1 MVPTRDFRLDPRVR
15 PVRYRLHF
23 DLDLERWRFGGTE
36 RLDFTIDGPP
46 SSELV
51 LHGRDLELSEVRV
64 DGRPVTVTVAAD
76 AGAIVLH
83 SDAPL
88 TAGAHTV
95 ELALAG
101 DIRADLKALYRSTRG
116 DDRYAITTLWPAESR
131 RLFACFDEPP
141 FKARFELS
149 LTAASDLQAV
159 ANTLVVRRRDL
170 GDRRTEWRFAETP
183 PLSPY
188 LLAFAVGPFAATD
201 ELRTRSGVPV
211 RLWLPRGLEG
221 DARSAN
227 EAQRDCIDLLVD
239 YTAVPYPYDKV
250 EGIGAPDFPAGAM
263 ENPGLVTYRLDL
275 VAVDPARSSA
285 RALKASVGVAAHELT
300 HMWWGDLVTLAWWDD
315 LWLSE
320 SFATF
325 VGHKI
330 EAALHPEWGVWRD
343 FVRGTA
349 RGFAL
354 DALASTHAIHAEA
367 ASAEAALQRVDA
379 ITYQKG
385 AAVLRM
391 LESYLGEERFRAG
404 VRIYLDRFR
413 EASATAADF
422 WRALDEASGEDVSR
436 TASVWISEPGHPLVT
451 LRDAGNGRLAVSQR
465 RWSLDPDGTPSAQRW
480 PVPLALRTPAGEVRA
495 MLDGEQELV
504 DLGDAGW
511 VHPNS
516 RAAGFYRFSLDAVL
530 RDRLL
535 PNVAALDA
543 LERLSL
549 VDNDW
554 ALLRA
559 GALDVASYV
568 ALLRALGGERDRAVL
583 AEAAD
588 QLRWLAV
595 HSLPAAV
602 ERPFEDLVRSL
613 FGPVLEAL
621 GWDQRAGDGGD
632 ERELRAIAIS
642 TLGELAGDVAVR
654 DEARRRVETH
664 LGGVRQEA
672 DVIAA
677 CAAVSATGGDE
688 DLQRRYVTHLHAIG
702 ATDPQDERRFRDALA
717 LFPSARLTLEAIDDG
732 TVRDQDLAGIFH
744 QGLRNVVARETYW
757 RALRERYERRIAP
770 LEGMVRNGILAAA
783 TQLTPVHLAS
793 EADTFLAQVAESDSQ
808 EVIPRLR
815 ESLRLAAGAARRI
828 ERGLAVLGSG

>member
-1 MVPTRDFRLDPRVR
+1 MPLPRDFRLDPRVR

-23 DLDLERWRFGGTE
+23 DVDLERWRFGGTE
-36 RLDFTIDGPP
+36 RLDLTIDGPP
-46 SSELV
+46 RAELV
-51 LHGRDLELSEVRV
+51 LHGRDLELSDVRI
-64 DGRPVTVTVAAD
+64 DGRLAAVTVAAD
-76 AGAIVLH
+76 ANAIVLRPG
-83 SDAPL
+83 APL
-88 TAGAHTV
+88 AAGAHTV

-101 DIRADLKALYRSTRG
+101 EIRADLKALYRSTRG

-141 FKARFELS
+141 FKARFDLS
-149 LTAASDLQAV
+149 VTAASHLQAV
-159 ANTLVVRRRDL
+159 ANTLVVERRDL
-170 GDRRTEWRFAETP
+170 GGGRTLWRFAETP

-211 RLWLPRGLEG
+211 RLWLPSGLEG
-221 DARSAN
+221 DARWAN
-227 EAQRDCIDLLVD
+227 EAQRDCIDLLEE

-275 VAVDPARSSA
+275 VAVDPARSA
-285 RALKASVGVAAHELT
+285 VRALKSSVGVAAHELT

-325 VGHKI
+325 VGHRI

-354 DALASTHAIHAEA
+354 DALSSTHAIHAEA

-379 ITYQKG
+379 ITYEKG

-391 LESYLGEERFRAG
+391 LEAYLGAERFRAG
-404 VRIYLDRFR
+404 VRIYLERFR

-436 TASVWISEPGHPLVT
+436 IASVWISEPGHPLVT
-451 LRDAGNGRLAVSQR
+451 LRDEGNGRVAVAQR
-465 RWSLDPDGTPSAQRW
+465 RWSLDPDATPSAQRW
-480 PVPLALRTPAGEVRA
+480 PVPLVLRTPTGEVRTI
-495 MLDGEQELV
+495 LDRERDVV
-504 DLGDAGW
+504 DIGDAAW

-516 RAAGFYRFSLDAVL
+516 RAAGFYRFTLDAAL
-530 RDRLL
+530 RARSLA
-535 PNVAALDA
+535 NVRALDA

-559 GALDVASYV
+559 GAVDVASYV
-568 ALLRALGGERDRAVL
+568 ALLRALRGERDRAVL
-583 AEAAD
+583 AEVAD
-588 QLRWLAV
+588 QLQWLAA
-595 HSLPAAV
+595 HALPAGG
-602 ERPFEDLVRSL
+602 ERAFEDLVTSL
-613 FGPVLEAL
+613 LGPVLDAL
-621 GWDQRAGDGGD
+621 GWGARAGDGGD
-632 ERELRAIAIS
+632 ERELRALAIAG
-642 TLGELAGDVAVR
+642 LGTLAGAAPVR
-654 DEARRRVETH
+654 AAARRRVEAH
-664 LGGVRQEA
+664 LDGDRQDA

-677 CAAVSATGGDE
+677 CAGVAATWGDE
-688 DLQRRYVTHLHAIG
+688 DLQRRYVAHLRAVR

-717 LFPSARLTLEAIDDG
+717 LFPGARLTLEAIDDG

-744 QGLRNVVARETYW
+744 RGLRNVVARESYW
-757 RALRERYERRIAP
+757 RALRERYDRRIAP
-770 LEGMVRNGILAAA
+770 LEGMVRNGIIAAA
-783 TQLTPVHLAS
+783 AELTPAHLAE
-793 EADTFLAQVAESDSQ
+793 EADAFLSQVAESDSQ
-808 EVIPRLR
+808 EVVPRLR

-828 ERGLAVLGSG
+828 ERGWASVASG